1 MRIFRGFLAGVCFV
15 LGVVSLAVWGAST
28 FIIRAVEDGSVV
40 TAVAE
45 KVVQQPWVTTLITN
59 EAQST
64 VKAKLA
70 ANGIDL
76 ASVGLQGTLDDAIAA
91 AIDSDA
97 FRAVLRDSVDG
108 ARADLARQLTDPAA
122 EGQPLVLQIDI
133 GATINR
139 TISEVPLVGSFMPT
153 VAFDPIPVPVADA
166 REFDQLRGNYRWIH
180 RGATWA
186 GWVALLFIA
195 AGIALTP
202 RKRWL
207 LPLALLFAGLGAGAL
222 WAALRLFSV
231 DRIVGALPED
241 GLGGNLRDAIV
252 EYAPQH
258 TIELFGN
265 RVLLA
270 SAACLIAALVTFI
283 IVKVVSR
290 RAKRR
295 ASAAAADHPHGQH
308 EEGTPEHAR

>member
-1 MRIFRGFLAGVCFV
+1 MRIFRGFLAVVCFV
-15 LGVVSLAVWGAST
+15 LGLVSLAVWAAST
-28 FIIRAVEDGSVV
+28 FMVRAVEDGTMV
-40 TAVAE
+40 TAVAQ
-45 KVVQQPWVTTLITN
+45 KVVQQPWVTNLIT
-59 EAQST
+59 EQAQSV

-97 FRAVLRDSVDG
+97 FRAMLRDSVDG

-122 EGQPLVLQIDI
+122 EGQPLVLQIDV

-139 TISEVPLVGSFMPT
+139 TIAEVPLVGSFMPT
-153 VAFDPIPVPVADA
+153 VAFDPVPVPVADA
-166 REFDQLRGNYRWIH
+166 REFDQLRRDYRWIH

-207 LPLALLFAGLGAGAL
+207 LPLALLFAGLGGGAL

-231 DRIVGALPED
+231 DRIVGALPAD
-241 GLGGNLRDAIV
+241 GLGGHLRDAIV
-252 EYAPQH
+252 QYAPQH
-258 TIELFGN
+258 TIERFGN

-270 SAACLIAALVTFI
+270 SAACLIAALVAFI
-283 IVKVVSR
+283 IVKVASRPARR
-290 RAKRR
+290 RAD
-295 ASAAAADHPHGQH
+295 AVEAHHPHRQH
-308 EEGTPEHAR
+308 E